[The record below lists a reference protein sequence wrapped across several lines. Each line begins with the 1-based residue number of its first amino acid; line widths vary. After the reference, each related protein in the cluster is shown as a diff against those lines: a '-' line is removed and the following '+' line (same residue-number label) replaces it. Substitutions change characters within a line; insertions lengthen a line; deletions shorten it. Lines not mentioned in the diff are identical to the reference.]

1 MTYIP
6 GAGAT
11 SPGGASG
18 DVQYNNAGAFG
29 GLSST
34 GTGNVV
40 RATSPALTAP
50 TGIVKGDVGLG
61 NVDNTSDASKPVSTA
76 QQTALDLKAPLASP
90 SLTTPTLGVATATSV
105 NKVALTA
112 PATAATLTIANNK
125 TLTANNSLTLAG
137 TDSTTHT
144 FPSTT
149 SSVARIDAA
158 QTFVGVHDFG
168 NVRSGG
174 ATGSAGGSAIIGTW
188 NSNAGYVEFRRSN
201 GHVDNGYAVLTNGST
216 QTFINGPAAGSTIFF
231 RIGNS
236 ASSVATVTTDT
247 FNQLRGQRV
256 NRTAVAA
263 NYTQLLSDY
272 IIGVTSTAAPRTIT
286 LIASSNYSAANPGVI
301 VVKDESGGAAA
312 NNITIDGNG
321 AETINGAA
329 TLVINTNYGV
339 AVLYNNGTGW
349 FTF

>member
-6 GAGAT
+6 GGGGTTLPVADTTAVVKGSADAT
-11 SPGGASG
+11 KLLRFEA
-18 DVQYNNAGAFG
+18 D
-29 GLSST
+29 GLTT
-34 GTGNVV
+34 GTTRVV
-40 RATSPALTAP
+40 TPPDADTRLPVASQFITFTGPTA
-50 TGIVKGDVGLG
+50 
-61 NVDNTSDASKPVSTA
+61 AR
-76 QQTALDLKAPLASP
+76 
-90 SLTTPTLGVATATSV
+90 TATLPDA
-105 NKVALTA
+105 NFTA
-112 PATAATLTIANNK
+112 
-125 TLTANNSLTLAG
+125 
-137 TDSTTHT
+137 
-144 FPSTT
+144 
-149 SSVARIDAA
+149 ARIDAA
-158 QTFVGVHDFG
+158 QTFVGIHDFG

-247 FNQLRGQRV
+247 FNLLRGQRV

-263 NYTQLLSDY
+263 SYTQLLSDY

-286 LIASSNYSAANPGVI
+286 LIASSNYSATNPGVI
-301 VVKDESGGAAA
+301 VVKDESGGAAT
-312 NNITIDGNG
+312 NNITVDGNG
-321 AETINGAA
+321 AELINGAA